1 MLLFWQTYF
10 LDSEMLGHQENMT
23 NVIYFL
29 LIYDSLQVYNN
40 QKQNQYGRLY
50 LASLKTAILKL
61 LQKSE
66 DYGTCTC
73 IFIFPLI
80 NSYIKSRFNKALDTD
95 SLDNIGKI

>member
-40 QKQNQYGRLY
+40 QKQNKYGRLY

-61 LQKSE
+61 LR
-66 DYGTCTC
+66 CTC

>member
-61 LQKSE
+61 LRRLW
-66 DYGTCTC
+66 YMYMY
-73 IFIFPLI
+73 FHFPFDQLI
-80 NSYIKSRFNKALDTD
+80 YQIK
-95 SLDNIGKI
+95 I